1 MVRVCSSSKLLN
13 IIPYERQ
20 QATRVK
26 LLPPAPPTSPT
37 YARSNRP
44 GGARHEWWF
53 VWPPWLETEAGC
65 DLVKQTSEKCLLRIV
80 VFPQM
85 VGGCL
90 VLNPNTSPLGDV
102 WHVKSLN
109 QFVQSLLSWI
119 AKSRVHFQNA
129 KVSNEP
135 WERWSISLP
144 QGVLIVDLCFHRRSV
159 GHILGVFLDAVD
171 WMFLGYQWRKPINQP
186 RVLTLLC
193 SHWQHS
199 HTKACISTE
208 ETTARPRSSRAT
220 SNSTTWPWPRWI
232 ATVHPLKVIRSTYI
246 PPCKIC

>member
-1 MVRVCSSSKLLN
+1 MNDNKQPEWSDCHQPHL
-13 IIPYERQ
+13 
-20 QATRVK
+20 
-26 LLPPAPPTSPT
+26 PAPPMPDPIARAEQGTS
-37 YARSNRP
+37 
-44 GGARHEWWF
+44 G
-53 VWPPWLETEAGC
+53 
-65 DLVKQTSEKCLLRIV
+65 DLFGHLGLKRRRDAIQTSEKCLLRIV

-90 VLNPNTSPLGDV
+90 ELNPNTSPLGDV

-109 QFVQSLLSWI
+109 QFVQSLLSQI
-119 AKSRVHFQNA
+119 AKSRVHFQNT

-144 QGVLIVDLCFHRRSV
+144 QRVLIVDLCFHRRSV

-220 SNSTTWPWPRWI
+220 SNSTTWPWPTWI
-232 ATVHPLKVIRSTYI
+232 ATVHPSKVIRSTYI